1 MTNDFYKKV
10 LVITVAILI
19 ILFAAKR
26 LIIDELK
33 NIKYNKQI
41 DIQTNKKRIDFPEKQ
56 KISINWK
63 DANNYTGQYV
73 ETTGEIVTSYNS
85 GKVCFLN
92 FHKDYKKYLTLV
104 IFASD
109 FKKFPDKPEKYYL
122 GKKIKVEG
130 RIKEYQGRPEI
141 ILKTTDQIFIIDK
154 N

>member
-1 MTNDFYKKV
+1 TA
-10 LVITVAILI
+10 VIVFSIILI
-19 ILFAAKR
+19 LFLTKR

-33 NIKYNKQI
+33 NIKSTSKI
-41 DIQTNKKRIDFPEKQ
+41 EIQTSKSEIDFKSKQKQ
-56 KISINWK
+56 KISWK
-63 DANNYTGQYV
+63 EANKYIGEYI
-73 ETTGEIVTSYNS
+73 ETDGVIVSSYNN

-122 GKKIKVEG
+122 GKNVKVEG
-130 RIKEYQGRPEI
+130 RVKEYQGRPEI
-141 ILKTTDQIFIIDK
+141 IIKTADQIKIL

>member
-1 MTNDFYKKV
+1 MRDFYKKT
-10 LVITVAILI
+10 ITIIISVLI
-19 ILFAAKR
+19 ILFAVKR

-33 NIKYNKQI
+33 DLKNNKQE
-41 DIQTNKKRIDFPEKQ
+41 IQTQTEQTDFVEKQ

-63 DANNYTGQYV
+63 DADKYTGKYV
-73 ETTGEIVTSYNS
+73 ETEGEIVSSYNS
-85 GKVCFLN
+85 GRVCFLN

-130 RIKEYQGRPEI
+130 RIKEYQGRTEI
-141 ILKTTDQIFIIDK
+141 ILKTTDQIIILDK

>member
-92 FHKDYKKYLTLV
+92 FHNRHCNLPVYR
-104 IFASD
+104 FSS
-109 FKKFPDKPEKYYL
+109 
-122 GKKIKVEG
+122 
-130 RIKEYQGRPEI
+130 
-141 ILKTTDQIFIIDK
+141 
-154 N
+154 